1 MLKTANERLLKSMSK
16 YMYFSAI
23 FCLFLLLF
31 LVYTDQGNLYVHFT
45 NRFHVAM
52 CQFSNRSQMT
62 SKCGKNKEVAHKL
75 QNSLKIQYCF
85 TIHSKY
91 FYSKEPKNFAAFYLF
106 IFFRTDLIQSE
117 ASWKLSSTS
126 DWFMSA

>member
-1 MLKTANERLLKSMSK
+1 MSK
-16 YMYFSAI
+16 YMYFSAL

-91 FYSKEPKNFAAFYLF
+91 FYSKEPRNLAAFYLF

>member
-1 MLKTANERLLKSMSK
+1 MKSISK
-16 YMYFSAI
+16 YMYFSAL

-52 CQFSNRSQMT
+52 CQVSNRSQMT

-91 FYSKEPKNFAAFYLF
+91 FYSKEPRNLAAFYLF

>member
-16 YMYFSAI
+16 DMYFSAI

-31 LVYTDQGNLYVHFT
+31 LVYTDQGNLNVHFT

-62 SKCGKNKEVAHKL
+62 SKCGKKQRSGTQASEFFKNSILFYYTFKIFL
-75 QNSLKIQYCF
+75 QQRAQKF
-85 TIHSKY
+85 GR
-91 FYSKEPKNFAAFYLF
+91 FLF
-106 IFFRTDLIQSE
+106 VYI
-117 ASWKLSSTS
+117 LSHRFNPIRSQLETVL
-126 DWFMSA
+126 DF

>member
-1 MLKTANERLLKSMSK
+1 MRERLLKSLSK

-45 NRFHVAM
+45 SRFHVAM

-91 FYSKEPKNFAAFYLF
+91 FYSKEPKNLAAFYLF
-106 IFFRTDLIQSE
+106 LFFRTDLIQSE